1 MRLSGTSIHSTTSRD
16 FRTVSTTPRPKSLA
30 LMFLVGAFLTGSA
43 VGFAADR
50 AVSGSRPV
58 PRLYDEKAGR
68 DSLAQE
74 LNLTPD
80 QRRVIDSVFD
90 WRRARSREIM
100 QRIKPAIDSVRDS
113 GRVLMLQT
121 LEPAQ
126 QAVFKAIIER
136 NERTKSADSVS
147 RVREGGR

>member
-1 MRLSGTSIHSTTSRD
+1 
-16 FRTVSTTPRPKSLA
+16 
-30 LMFLVGAFLTGSA
+30 MFLVGAFLTGSA

-147 RVREGGR
+147 RSREGGR